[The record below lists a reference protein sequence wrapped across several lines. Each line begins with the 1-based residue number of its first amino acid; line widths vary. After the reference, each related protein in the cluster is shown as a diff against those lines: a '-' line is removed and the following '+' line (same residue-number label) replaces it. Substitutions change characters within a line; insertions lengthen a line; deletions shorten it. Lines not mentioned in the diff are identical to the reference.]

1 MGAGASKAPPDITAK
16 SLEAKR
22 IAQEIFRFMISQ
34 MKFEE
39 YLTLA
44 NPDQCKKYV
53 ILIADSLQK
62 FFMKVKITPDKTKD
76 GYIYFRKFDDV
87 KGSTPMSQHYCMV
100 IALFFVRIFQI
111 YGALA
116 LSILDT
122 DTNVYEFAHG
132 GGLDELEAEDDG
144 VQSGGGL
151 PVLTEESL
159 RPGETLPSP
168 YAILMPYLR
177 RFQGNTEYYKFTG
190 YYIFLKMSPFIVD
203 GLQQYGMFYLYE
215 PGRAYTSSSNVGK
228 ILCNMRVELTD
239 KGVKLILSGIT
250 IQEPKRKDIRL
261 EDSTIRIQRSESGI
275 LGIGDYGNVGEIL
288 NRRFLDILR
297 EASRQREDDEDEDDK
312 EKRERRPGYPYR
324 PEEKKENTK
333 IKEQFRTFALMERLK
348 KMDSQPIKAHCIAR
362 ALQLVSPKGLQ
373 KEFPQTIVSSICDS
387 KFYSVKD
394 KRFSQSLPAMDEKIV
409 DAKGIFT
416 LWQLFFDK
424 VLPDMSPDM
433 SDSTREKYKV
443 ASAYLSKAFGNPAP
457 LHLKEVPS
465 KTASSYC
472 AGKRDKQLKV
482 ESKEAITALR
492 LVVGKMIETQA
503 MHTAKVMKIL
513 GKLFLIQPGKPIT
526 LHPNVLEG
534 GLPAVNAIGEEA
546 RAILVAY
553 YANCEAL
560 YGSGVQ
566 IVERSKAK
574 ILERYY

>member
-62 FFMKVKITPDKTKD
+62 FFSKVKITPDKTKD
-76 GYIYFRKFDDV
+76 GHIYFRKFDDV
-87 KGSTPMSQHYCMV
+87 KGATPMSQQYCMV
-100 IALFFVRIFQI
+100 IALFYVRIFQI

-132 GGLDELEAEDDG
+132 GGLDELEADDER

-151 PVLTEESL
+151 PVLTEEAL

-168 YAILMPYLR
+168 YALLMPYLR
-177 RFQGNTEYYKFTG
+177 RFQGNSEYYKFTG
-190 YYIFLKMSPFIVD
+190 YYIFLKMNPFVVD
-203 GLQQYGMFYLYE
+203 GRQQYGMFYLYE
-215 PGRAYTSSSNVGK
+215 PGRTYTTSSIVGK
-228 ILCNMRVELTD
+228 ILCNMRIEPTD
-239 KGVKLILSGIT
+239 KGMKLILSGIT
-250 IQEPKRKDIRL
+250 IQESKRRDIRL
-261 EDSTIRIQRSESGI
+261 EDSTIRLQRSESGI

-297 EASRQREDDEDEDDK
+297 EASRQREDDEDDGK
-312 EKRERRPGYPYR
+312 EREERRPGYPYK

-373 KEFPQTIVSSICDS
+373 KEFPQTIISNICDS
-387 KFYSVKD
+387 KFYSAKD

-409 DAKGIFT
+409 DAKGIYT

-433 SDSTREKYKV
+433 SDATREKYKV
-443 ASAYLSKAFGNPAP
+443 ASAYLSKAFGNPSP
-457 LHLKEVPS
+457 LQLKEVPS
-465 KTASSYC
+465 KTATTYC
-472 AGKRDKQLKV
+472 SGKRDQQLKV

-503 MHTAKVMKIL
+503 MHTAKVMKVL

-534 GLPAVNAIGEEA
+534 GLPAVNIIGEEA

-566 IVERSKAK
+566 IIERSKAK

>member
-22 IAQEIFRFMISQ
+22 VAQEIFRFMISQ

-76 GYIYFRKFDDV
+76 GHIYFRKFDDV
-87 KGSTPMSQHYCMV
+87 KGATPMSSQYCMV

-132 GGLDELEAEDDG
+132 GGLEELDTDDNA

-151 PVLTEESL
+151 PVLTEEPL
-159 RPGETLPSP
+159 RSGETLPSP

-177 RFQGNTEYYKFTG
+177 RFQGNTEHYKFTG
-190 YYIFLKMSPFIVD
+190 HYIFLKMSPFIIG

-215 PGRAYTSSSNVGK
+215 PGRSYSSSSNVGK
-228 ILCNMRVELTD
+228 ILCNMRIEPTD
-239 KGVKLILSGIT
+239 KGIKIILSGIT
-250 IQEPKRKDIRL
+250 IQEPKRRDIRL
-261 EDSTIRIQRSESGI
+261 EDSTIRIQRSDSGI
-275 LGIGDYGNVGEIL
+275 LGFGDYGNLGEIL

-297 EASRQREDDEDEDDK
+297 EASRQREDNDDERERDRGD
-312 EKRERRPGYPYR
+312 ERRPYK
-324 PEEKKENTK
+324 PEEKKENTR

-348 KMDSQPIKAHCIAR
+348 KIDSQPIKAHCIAR

-373 KEFPQTIVSSICDS
+373 KEFPPTIISSICES
-387 KFYSVKD
+387 KFYSPKD
-394 KRFSQSLPAMDEKIV
+394 RRFSQSLPAMDEKVI
-409 DAKGIFT
+409 DAKGIYT

-433 SDSTREKYKV
+433 SDATREKYKI
-443 ASAYLSKAFGNPAP
+443 ASAYLSKAFGNPSP
-457 LHLKEVPS
+457 ISLKEIPS
-465 KTASSYC
+465 KTATTYC
-472 AGKRDKQLKV
+472 AGKRDQQLKV

-492 LVVGKMIETQA
+492 SVVGKMIETQA
-503 MHTAKVMKIL
+503 MHTAKVMKVL

-534 GLPAVNAIGEEA
+534 GLPMVNVIGEEA

-553 YANCEAL
+553 YANCEGL

-566 IVERSKAK
+566 IIERSKAK